1 MLSRVKGFIFCLF
14 IIQSMLVFA
23 SNNNRQSQQFREG
36 DILMRLEL
44 FKESQQQDQAQPSES
59 IFLKQRPELSED
71 EQRKNLAMKEAI
83 ELSVVQNGRFA
94 GKSVAQV
101 AQIMAEER
109 DRRQAAV
116 QREIEKRRAQK
127 PKITPSEKSDLN

>member
-1 MLSRVKGFIFCLF
+1 
-14 IIQSMLVFA
+14 MLVFA